1 MSGNS
6 LLHLEKTDRRPFPYP
21 CGENLSRTEKRA
33 GEERKANRPEP
44 QRLCRTPA
52 RSRHDPA
59 SFMPARSCGVCRWQP
74 GLVYKGGQ
82 FILKDWRKIRP
93 YPIRPCDSF
102 RQWKSFLDVALNET
116 QPDPLPTRLV
126 SAFLLDGL
134 ALNLWNTYHGRTS
147 MLELSG
153 LSARLSAFAPPLF
166 PIGIK
171 YSVARIIGWLA
182 FLWCEYF
189 S

>member
-74 GLVYKGGQ
+74 GIVYKGGQ

-93 YPIRPCDSF
+93 YPVRPCDSF
-102 RQWKSFLDVALNET
+102 RRWKSFIDSKLFFSTASVLRVGIALHPSDLMAQCT
-116 QPDPLPTRLV
+116 
-126 SAFLLDGL
+126 
-134 ALNLWNTYHGRTS
+134 
-147 MLELSG
+147 MLGFVPHPNPPCSSRPPATTLFRP
-153 LSARLSAFAPPLF
+153 AAFAL
-166 PIGIK
+166 
-171 YSVARIIGWLA
+171 
-182 FLWCEYF
+182 
-189 S
+189 